1 MKFENIKYGADT
13 SPWWNQAPGY
23 RWKTTS
29 SGNTAYTYA
38 PAMPNGNLTVYGQT
52 LSSSY
57 KYTIHYYEEG
67 TTNKVHEDN
76 VYYRSD
82 NGYHLTEEDYIA
94 IPGFV
99 CLASGSTYP
108 DNNLVYTIYYRRQSY
123 NLSFKNGS
131 ETKDGGTHLYQA
143 DISDTYYVPT
153 YTGDDAD
160 AYTFGGWY
168 TTEKYIDGTKFD
180 FEKNTMP
187 YNNLI
192 LYAKWVPV
200 THTVT
205 FYLEE
210 KKIEE
215 GEVLNTTTV
224 AHGAKVDPVPS
235 TPTNGDYSFVGWF
248 YKEDGVEKAFD
259 FANMPVNKDLVV
271 YGKWSSNVLKKY
283 TVYYKTE
290 IKNADGTVTVKEI
303 ADPTTGSERAGATK
317 TFDAKGGEDLYEGY
331 QVGYFPMV
339 KSHSLKIDIE
349 ADETGIDGQDKNT
362 YTFWYV
368 QKDAVPYTVK
378 YLDAETGNPVEK
390 EKVVTDNRMA
400 VVTENFV
407 VVPGYMPD
415 AYQKRLVIDITD
427 GAVNEIIFKYTKDI
441 EHAYYKITHYIQN
454 LDGETWTEYT
464 SSQEIGEIEKYYTD
478 SPMTISGYTYDS
490 IEYKVA
496 DSIVPD
502 DQITE
507 DGAKLTADGL
517 EINLYYIRNRYPYQV
532 RYLKE
537 GTTDPLADPENGTEL
552 YGEVIYREPI
562 SIQYYEPV
570 DSKGQSLNI
579 RIEKE
584 TDADGNIIAKLNVIT
599 FYYKEKEV
607 KINYEV
613 VGPAGCGT
621 VDTES
626 ETLKVLSGE
635 AKGSTATAANNA
647 YKFVGWYSDAACTEA
662 NRLSTDA
669 KYVPT
674 KADEEAWVD
683 GTTFYA
689 KFDWNLADLTISKSG
704 LNHTTGDD
712 RESAIFVVTDS
723 ENKEIATVAIPGNGS
738 VVIGGLTVGQTY
750 TVTELNSWTWR
761 YTPDSAKKTVTIKPP
776 TEETKVTF
784 INSQTNN
791 SWLGGDNYEIN
802 KFN

>member
-1 MKFENIKYGADT
+1 
-13 SPWWNQAPGY
+13 
-23 RWKTTS
+23 
-29 SGNTAYTYA
+29 
-38 PAMPNGNLTVYGQT
+38 
-52 LSSSY
+52 
-57 KYTIHYYEEG
+57 
-67 TTNKVHEDN
+67 
-76 VYYRSD
+76 
-82 NGYHLTEEDYIA
+82 
-94 IPGFV
+94 
-99 CLASGSTYP
+99 
-108 DNNLVYTIYYRRQSY
+108 
-123 NLSFKNGS
+123 
-131 ETKDGGTHLYQA
+131 
-143 DISDTYYVPT
+143 
-153 YTGDDAD
+153 
-160 AYTFGGWY
+160 
-168 TTEKYIDGTKFD
+168 
-180 FEKNTMP
+180 
-187 YNNLI
+187 
-192 LYAKWVPV
+192 
-200 THTVT
+200 
-205 FYLEE
+205 
-210 KKIEE
+210 
-215 GEVLNTTTV
+215 
-224 AHGAKVDPVPS
+224 
-235 TPTNGDYSFVGWF
+235 
-248 YKEDGVEKAFD
+248 
-259 FANMPVNKDLVV
+259 
-271 YGKWSSNVLKKY
+271 
-283 TVYYKTE
+283 
-290 IKNADGTVTVKEI
+290 
-303 ADPTTGSERAGATK
+303 
-317 TFDAKGGEDLYEGY
+317 
-331 QVGYFPMV
+331 
-339 KSHSLKIDIE
+339 
-349 ADETGIDGQDKNT
+349 
-362 YTFWYV
+362 
-368 QKDAVPYTVK
+368 
-378 YLDAETGNPVEK
+378 
-390 EKVVTDNRMA
+390 
-400 VVTENFV
+400 
-407 VVPGYMPD
+407 
-415 AYQKRLVIDITD
+415 
-427 GAVNEIIFKYTKDI
+427 
-441 EHAYYKITHYIQN
+441 
-454 LDGETWTEYT
+454 
-464 SSQEIGEIEKYYTD
+464 
-478 SPMTISGYTYDS
+478 MTISGYTYDS